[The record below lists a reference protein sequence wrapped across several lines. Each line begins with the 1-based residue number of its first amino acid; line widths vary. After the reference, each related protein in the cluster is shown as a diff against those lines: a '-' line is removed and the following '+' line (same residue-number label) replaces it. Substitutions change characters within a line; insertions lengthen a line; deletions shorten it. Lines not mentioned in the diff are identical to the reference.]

1 MYAKK
6 QLFFTILSFILIF
19 AIGWKASE
27 YYYYSNQP
35 TITVQE
41 NGDVVVQDFNNPQ
54 SVDLG
59 LFWKVWDKLDK
70 SYLRETKLQDDQTLV
85 YGAIKGLVES
95 LDDPYTVFMTPD
107 ETKDFEQSLNGN
119 LEGIG
124 AELTVKDGM
133 LVVISPLKDSP
144 AEKAGLMP
152 GDTIFSI
159 NGAVASDMTL
169 FEAIMA
175 IRGEKGTDVTLTI
188 IRKDVEEPF
197 EVTITRD
204 TINEDSV
211 YYELLDGDI
220 GYVAISQ
227 FSDDTTTEF
236 DNAVQQILLDNPKG
250 LILDLR
256 FNGGGYLDIAVD
268 IVSEFLDGNKDAVE
282 IVTRNA
288 DLDESIQVLG
298 NARLPDLPLVVL
310 VNNGSASASEILAG
324 AIQDYQRGLIIG
336 EQTFGK
342 GSVQEVELLDDGS
355 SLRLTIAKWLTP
367 KGRDIDETGIMPD
380 RVIKFDMQEG
390 DEYDSQLK
398 EAYNY
403 LLNL

>member
-6 QLFFTILSFILIF
+6 NLFFTILAFALVF

-27 YYYYSNQP
+27 YYFYTNQP

-41 NGDVVVQDFNNPQ
+41 NGDVIIQDFDNPQ

-59 LFWKVWDKLDK
+59 LYWKVWDKLDR
-70 SYLRETKLQDDQTLV
+70 SYLEESLLQDDNTLI
-85 YGAIKGLVES
+85 YGSIKGLVEA
-95 LDDPYTVFMTPD
+95 LDDPYTVFMTPK
-107 ETKDFEQSLNGN
+107 ETEEFEHSLNGD

-124 AELTVKDGM
+124 AELTVEEGM
-133 LVVISPLKDSP
+133 LTVISPLKDSP
-144 AEKAGLMP
+144 AEEAGLLP
-152 GDTIFSI
+152 GDIIFLI
-159 NGAVASDMTL
+159 DGEIASEMTL
-169 FEAIMA
+169 FEAIMN

-188 IRKDVEEPF
+188 IRDGIDEAF
-197 EVTITRD
+197 DITMTRD
-204 TINEDSV
+204 TINEESV
-211 YYELLDGDI
+211 YYELLDGD
-220 GYVAISQ
+220 VAYISISQ

-236 DNAVQQILLDNPKG
+236 DSAVQQILLDNPKG
-250 LILDLR
+250 LIIDLR

-268 IVSEFLDGNKDAVE
+268 ILSEFLSDNEDAVK
-282 IVTRNA
+282 IVSRNI
-288 DLDESIQVLG
+288 DFEETLQVWG

-310 VNNGSASASEILAG
+310 VNYGSASASEILAG
-324 AIQDYQRGLIIG
+324 AIQDHKRGLVIG

-342 GSVQEVELLDDGS
+342 GSVQEVEILEDGS

-367 KGRDIDETGIMPD
+367 NGRDIEEVGIIPD
-380 RVIKFDMQEG
+380 RTIEFNYQEG
-390 DEYDSQLK
+390 DEYDSQLE

>member
-1 MYAKK
+1 MYVKK
-6 QLFFTILSFILIF
+6 QILFTILSFILIF
-19 AIGWKASE
+19 AMGWKASE
-27 YYYYSNQP
+27 YYFYTNQP
-35 TITVQE
+35 TITVKE
-41 NGDVVVQDFNNPQ
+41 NGEVVVQDFNNPQ

-59 LFWKVWDKLDK
+59 LFWKVWDKLDR
-70 SYLRETKLQDDQTLV
+70 SYLKEDKLQNDEDLI
-85 YGAIKGLVES
+85 YGSIKGLVGA
-95 LDDPYTVFMTPD
+95 LDDPYTVFMTPT
-107 ETKDFEQSLNGN
+107 ETKEFEQSLNGN

-124 AELTVKDGM
+124 AELTVENGM

-144 AEKAGLMP
+144 AEKAGLKP
-152 GDTIFSI
+152 GDIIFLI
-159 NGAVASDMTL
+159 DDAVASEMTL

-175 IRGEKGTDVTLTI
+175 IRGEKGTDVKLTI
-188 IRKDVEEPF
+188 IREGIEEPF
-197 EVTITRD
+197 ELTIKRD

-220 GYVAISQ
+220 AYIAISQ

-236 DNAVQQILLDNPKG
+236 DNALQQILLDDPKG

-268 IVSEFLDGNKDAVE
+268 IVSEFLDGNKDAVK
-282 IVTRNA
+282 IVTRSA
-288 DLDESIQVLG
+288 EFDEAIQVWG

-310 VNNGSASASEILAG
+310 VNYGSASASEILAG
-324 AIQDYQRGLIIG
+324 AIQDYQRGLVIG
-336 EQTFGK
+336 EKTFGK
-342 GSVQEVELLDDGS
+342 GSVQEVELLEDGS

-367 KGRDIDETGIMPD
+367 KGRDIDETGIVPD
-380 RVIKFDMQEG
+380 RVIEFDMQEG